1 MVAYE
6 YRPRDPR
13 GKLREVAAKWTANM
27 RVAGRSPNRG
37 VVFGDVPAQEDAPQA
52 HGWLIDDRR
61 PGAAGDR
68 YLVME
73 DGDVWRAGSGEAPS
87 ALDEAVSAWLDQPS
101 DDLVMLLARAL
112 NDARMGGSGWLE
124 AADGVER
131 VEDRRSQH
139 RDHEGRERRGG

>member
-1 MVAYE
+1 MVTDE

-27 RVAGRSPNRG
+27 RVAGRAPNRG
-37 VVFGDVPAQEDAPQA
+37 VVFGDLPAQQARPQA
-52 HGWLIDDRR
+52 HGWLVDDRR

-73 DGDVWRAGSGEAPS
+73 DGDVWRAGRGGASP
-87 ALDEAVSAWLDQPS
+87 ALDEAVSAWLQEPD

-124 AADGVER
+124 TADGVER
-131 VEDRRSQH
+131 VEDRRLQRREH
-139 RDHEGRERRGG
+139 DGGERRGG